1 MHVTVIGLGLIGGS
15 WSLALKEKFSD
26 ITLTGYDL
34 ERKHRDKALT
44 LGLIDKVAESLEESI
59 QGSEWI
65 FLCTPVDALVQI
77 GPKLL
82 DQVLPHQIVVDFGST
97 KKVITLHLRI
107 TLCRF
112 VLLPTLDTFGLP
124 PIVGILIG
132 VN

>member
-65 FLCTPVDALVQI
+65 FLCTPSPCFRNDSPI
-77 GPKLL
+77 RRRMR
-82 DQVLPHQIVVDFGST
+82 
-97 KKVITLHLRI
+97 LRI
-107 TLCRF
+107 SQIKVVSEALS
-112 VLLPTLDTFGLP
+112 GH
-124 PIVGILIG
+124 
-132 VN
+132 